1 MANTHDHI
9 PHINKRDIRFASS
22 DGTSSIHGFIW
33 KPLLQDDT
41 QPRALVQLVH
51 GISEHSGRYEAFAT
65 FLVDAGFAVCANDH
79 IGHGG
84 SVSGDGYGYLPPDK
98 GVDIMLED
106 VDRMRQLAQE
116 DVGTSYTLMKLGC
129 IAMSAKTARHVPRT
143 LPVLFIAGAEDPVG
157 SNGTDVGRAERRLH
171 KAGVENVGLILY
183 GEMRHEILNETGRA
197 LVYADVLSWFKEQLL
212 QEHATLRAHPAP
224 QI

>member
-1 MANTHDHI
+1 MYCEHSSRANIPRARPHYHPAAANAHDHI
-9 PHINKRDIRFASS
+9 PHIDKRDIRFASS

-51 GISEHSGRYEAFAT
+51 GMSKHSGRYEAFAT

-116 DVGTSYTLMKLGC
+116 DVGASYTLMKLGR
-129 IAMSAKTARHVPRT
+129 IAMSAKTAPRS
-143 LPVLFIAGAEDPVG
+143 P
-157 SNGTDVGRAERRLH
+157 
-171 KAGVENVGLILY
+171 
-183 GEMRHEILNETGRA
+183 
-197 LVYADVLSWFKEQLL
+197 
-212 QEHATLRAHPAP
+212 HPACP
-224 QI
+224 VHRGGRRPGGQQRHGCRTR